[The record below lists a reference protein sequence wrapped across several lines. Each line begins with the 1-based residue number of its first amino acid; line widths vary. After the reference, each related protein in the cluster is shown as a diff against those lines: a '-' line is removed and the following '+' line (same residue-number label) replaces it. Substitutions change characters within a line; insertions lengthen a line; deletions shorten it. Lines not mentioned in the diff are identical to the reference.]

1 MEANCCALHLPL
13 KVLKHLEF
21 SLTALICINTGDFIL
36 LYKLPNHYS
45 QLSDDTFILSEAAK
59 YCTKHVLYVF
69 VPLLNWAYGLK
80 LENKFKLNSLTRAAT
95 QSVCLHIECL
105 CVCFM
110 LPF

>member
-1 MEANCCALHLPL
+1 MEANCCALHLPS

-59 YCTKHVLYVF
+59 YCTKHALYVF

-80 LENKFKLNSLTRAAT
+80 LENKFKL
-95 QSVCLHIECL
+95 I
-105 CVCFM
+105 
-110 LPF
+110 P